1 MLIWNSLIVNIQ
13 NKFNKNVY
21 DEFTEQKW
29 QIALQ
34 ESEERWGK
42 KSKFL
47 HTQTWMRWKLKNE
60 NVMI

>member
-34 ESEERWGK
+34 ESEERWEK

-47 HTQTWMRWKLKNE
+47 HTQTWMRRKLRN
-60 NVMI
+60 

>member
-42 KSKFL
+42 ESKFL
-47 HTQTWMRWKLKNE
+47 HTQTWMRQKLKNE

>member
-1 MLIWNSLIVNIQ
+1 MLIWNSLILNIQ

-34 ESEERWGK
+34 ESEERWE
-42 KSKFL
+42 KSQNSCIHKRE
-47 HTQTWMRWKLKNE
+47 WDE
-60 NVMI
+60 S

>member
-34 ESEERWGK
+34 ESQNSCIHKREWDE
-42 KSKFL
+42 S
-47 HTQTWMRWKLKNE
+47 
-60 NVMI
+60 